1 MAIGCTYLGMHHQ
14 EGLYDSI
21 DEAKLLLCP
30 YSNCEDGVFNSNL
43 YFQLIIHSICHA
55 NISPN
60 RLRL

>member
-30 YSNCEDGVFNSNL
+30 YSNCEDGVCIQFKLVFSTDHTFNLS
-43 YFQLIIHSICHA
+43 C
-55 NISPN
+55 
-60 RLRL
+60 